1 MKYSQKIIKL
11 VKPRTACSRAMAK
24 STKRWWK
31 LVGRPAVYARAGC
44 VRRSISHGMLRAAPV
59 KWPVCNF
66 GPGRIL
72 NKQEEYLMRLIFAL
86 IVLAV
91 MATPAI
97 AQDLTTDKGKLS
109 YAIGWDIGEDIQRRG
124 AEFDVETIIAA
135 IRDSSAEKDPQVPA
149 EEMVALLTELQ
160 QKVRQEQ
167 AEAFQKLADENQA
180 AADEFLEKN
189 LSKNGIV
196 ALPSGVQY
204 RIIDEGDGARPG
216 MESTVKVHYRGSKI
230 DGLEFD
236 SSFARGVPE
245 EFPVSTVLKGW
256 QEVLPLMK
264 TGATWQIF
272 VPPELAFGAR
282 GNPPVGPNEA
292 LMFDLKLV
300 EIVE

>member
-1 MKYSQKIIKL
+1 
-11 VKPRTACSRAMAK
+11 
-24 STKRWWK
+24 
-31 LVGRPAVYARAGC
+31 
-44 VRRSISHGMLRAAPV
+44 
-59 KWPVCNF
+59 
-66 GPGRIL
+66 
-72 NKQEEYLMRLIFAL
+72 MRVIFAF
-86 IVLAV
+86 IVLALV
-91 MATPAI
+91 ATPAL
-97 AQDLTTDKGKLS
+97 AQDLETDKGKLS
-109 YAIGWDIGEDIQRRG
+109 YAVGWDIGEDIQRRG

-135 IRDSSAEKDPQVPA
+135 IRDSAAKKDPAVPA
-149 EEMVALLTELQ
+149 DEMVALLTELQ

-167 AEAFQKLADENQA
+167 AEAFQKLAEDNQA
-180 AADEFLEKN
+180 AADDFLQKN

-204 RIIDEGDGARPG
+204 RIIEEGEGSRPG

-230 DGLEFD
+230 NGHEFD

-245 EFPVSTVLKGW
+245 EFPVNTVLKGW

-300 EIVE
+300 EIIE

>member
-1 MKYSQKIIKL
+1 
-11 VKPRTACSRAMAK
+11 
-24 STKRWWK
+24 
-31 LVGRPAVYARAGC
+31 
-44 VRRSISHGMLRAAPV
+44 
-59 KWPVCNF
+59 
-66 GPGRIL
+66 
-72 NKQEEYLMRLIFAL
+72 MRVIFAL
-86 IVLAV
+86 LVLAV
-91 MATPAI
+91 AANPAV
-97 AQDLTTDKGKLS
+97 AQDLSTDKGKLS
-109 YAIGWDIGEDIQRRG
+109 YAVGWDIGEDIQRRG

-135 IRDSSAEKDPQVPA
+135 IRDSAAGNDPQVPA
-149 EEMVALLTELQ
+149 EEMVALLTDLQ

-167 AEAFQKLADENQA
+167 AEAFQKLADDNQA
-180 AADEFLEKN
+180 AADEFLQKN

-204 RIIDEGDGARPG
+204 RIIEEGEGARPG
-216 MESTVKVHYRGSKI
+216 MEDTVKVHYRGSKI
-230 DGLEFD
+230 NGHEFD

-245 EFPVSTVLKGW
+245 EFPVNTVLRGW

-300 EIVE
+300 EIVQQ